1 MAEVTPTV
9 KLFYNSPVIWVE
21 EVQPNEPAIPC

>member
-9 KLFYNSPVIWVE
+9 KLFYNSQVI
-21 EVQPNEPAIPC
+21 